1 MLNTIKKLT
10 SPKSSSGSSDKH
22 TDPAKRFKFGECLG
36 KGAFASVYKAIDR
49 STRQVCAVKKMS
61 LDNPL
66 MSGQQPITEFLIG
79 KSLVHANIVSTLDCL
94 ETPEHLFIQLELVDG
109 GDLFS
114 QLDPSGP
121 GLDLGKSQRLT
132 MELAVGIKY
141 LHTMNIVHCDLKPEN
156 VLVHKGHIKI
166 CDFGL
171 AGYSAT
177 ERHGTATGTG
187 AYMAPELINRR
198 SSTPYHLQEAQD
210 VWSFGI
216 ILYAILFSDLPW
228 EKARLKDEDFKLF
241 CKKGGVSSSLYPFN
255 TVASPMRALLRG
267 VLAIKAS
274 QRPSM
279 VDIIEH
285 METGHEWFQ
294 GGKKQAITSYGMR
307 DLTPEREQKAAKQAR
322 AQTKAAPV
330 TVQVQVPSKHHMNN
344 REPSSASSGSSPSI
358 HDAIEPLSAAI
369 VAKYAEMTGNKN
381 TNAAAAHS
389 KYDHLS
395 ASMADLRVLA

>member
-1 MLNTIKKLT
+1 MLNTIKKLA
-10 SPKSSSGSSDKH
+10 SPNSSTEGLKF
-22 TDPAKRFKFGECLG
+22 TDPAKRYKFGECLG

-49 STRQVCAVKKMS
+49 TTRQVCAVKKMS

-66 MSGQQPITEFLIG
+66 MAGQQPITEFLIG
-79 KSLVHANIVSTLDCL
+79 KSLKHANIVNTLDSM

-121 GLDLGKSQRLT
+121 GLDLAKSQRLT
-132 MELAVGIKY
+132 LELAVGIKY
-141 LHTMNIVHCDLKPEN
+141 LHSKSIVHCDLKPEN

-171 AGYSAT
+171 AGYSLT

-198 SSTPYHLQEAQD
+198 STTPYQLQEAQD

-228 EKARLKDEDFKLF
+228 EKARLKDDDFKLF

-274 QRPSM
+274 QRPTM
-279 VDIIEH
+279 TDVIEH
-285 METGHEWFQ
+285 MQTGHEWYT

-307 DLTPEREQKAAKQAR
+307 DLTPERERNAAKAAH
-322 AQTKAAPV
+322 TKAAPV
-330 TVQVQVPSKHHMNN
+330 TVKVVPSH
-344 REPSSASSGSSPSI
+344 RAPSSASSGSSQSI
-358 HDAIEPLSAAI
+358 HDAIEPVSAEIA
-369 VAKYAEMTGNKN
+369 ARYSKQNMKHNH
-381 TNAAAAHS
+381 AAASPLS
-389 KYDHLS
+389 KHDHLA
-395 ASMADLRVLA
+395 ASMADLRMLA